1 MRNLFIVFAGL
12 LTLLLQNLS
21 VSAQPAERPITWKF
35 SIEAGKEAGTYL
47 IHAKAVIGKGWH
59 VFAPDPGGDGLLI
72 PTAMV
77 PASGQKYTVKGPLK
91 AEGKKIDHE
100 MEGMGIVHYYENEV
114 DLILPVGN
122 VKPGELKGILTY
134 QLCND
139 IMCLPPEDLPFTV
152 SLN

>member
-1 MRNLFIVFAGL
+1 MRNLFFVFAGL
-12 LTLLLQNLS
+12 LTLLLPNLS

-72 PTAMV
+72 PTAIV

-91 AEGKKIDHE
+91 AEGKK
-100 MEGMGIVHYYENEV
+100 
-114 DLILPVGN
+114 
-122 VKPGELKGILTY
+122 
-134 QLCND
+134 
-139 IMCLPPEDLPFTV
+139 
-152 SLN
+152 